1 MRYKFS
7 SFISRKYCHSL
18 SILFTNYN
26 SPSVF
31 SVFFTRVFGVSSKSL
46 AATKAVVIGI
56 NGRKSV
62 PYKWSGGVKKQPNRL
77 MDSPSTER
85 EGNNS
90 CESEEETGFF
100 RATKSKLRQ
109 RVAVKRKEWMEE
121 WIESESEN
129 APPQPL
135 VLHTKPDQT
144 ASSANGLG
152 WPGEGKER
160 IEVLQLFTL
169 IPWITDS
176 YRHQRKKKD
185 TYTFLTIMWLFKSK
199 PLFHFE
205 VALSNLPRLVSF

>member
-31 SVFFTRVFGVSSKSL
+31 SSFFTRVFGVSSKSL

-62 PYKWSGGVKKQPNRL
+62 LYKWSGGVKTQPNRL

-135 VLHTKPDQT
+135 VLHTNPDQT
-144 ASSANGLG
+144 AQLTVSGGLG
-152 WPGEGKER
+152 NGRRESKFFSFSHSFHE
-160 IEVLQLFTL
+160 
-169 IPWITDS
+169 
-176 YRHQRKKKD
+176 YRLLSTPKKRKD

-199 PLFHFE
+199 PPFHFV